1 MGWDLTMYALISP
14 NEKVFDSA
22 GGVLG
27 DRVAEV
33 AQDTF
38 LVAPPLFWTPCAD
51 EVMPDQFYWADGEIL
66 PVPSPP
72 PPEPV
77 TLPDGGG
84 PAIL

>member
-1 MGWDLTMYALISP
+1 MQALISP
-14 NEKVFDSA
+14 NEKVLDA
-22 GGVLG
+22 EGNVLG

-33 AQDTF
+33 GVEAF
-38 LVAPPLFWTPCAD
+38 PVAPPLFWTPCAD
-51 EVMPDQFYWADGEIL
+51 EVVPDQFYWADGEIL